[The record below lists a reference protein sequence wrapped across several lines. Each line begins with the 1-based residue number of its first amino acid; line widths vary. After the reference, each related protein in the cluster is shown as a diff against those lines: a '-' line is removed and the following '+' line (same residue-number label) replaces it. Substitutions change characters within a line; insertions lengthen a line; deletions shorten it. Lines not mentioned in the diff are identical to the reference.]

1 MKSKS
6 NRVVIQF
13 GSYFGDR
20 IIILFHS
27 NRFLKIFS
35 DGKWKQQA
43 RFSRS
48 INVELA
54 TIDFFIFFFQRSFTD
69 NALGNYLHSRFYVC
83 GCVVFS
89 SFPPIQVR
97 GEKKYFLKGKKFICF
112 SYFSIVMPPICLVG

>member
-54 TIDFFIFFFQRSFTD
+54 TIDFFIFFSSVHLPTTRSAIICIVDFMFAVAWYFHRFHLFKSGERKSTSLR
-69 NALGNYLHSRFYVC
+69 AKSLFVSVTSR
-83 GCVVFS
+83 S
-89 SFPPIQVR
+89 
-97 GEKKYFLKGKKFICF
+97 
-112 SYFSIVMPPICLVG
+112 